1 MALLAHLTHP
11 STIHRPPY
19 SNSYSYSR
27 DGSGV
32 DVYVVDSGVRQTHVD
47 FGDRA
52 LAGFDGIND
61 GLPQASDCN
70 GHGTHVAGTVGGTTV
85 GIAKNATLIA
95 VRVFGCT
102 GGGSTAVILNALEW
116 VSRTAAQRLAT
127 QGRRG
132 VVNMSLGGGRSTTF
146 DAATNK
152 LAREGLVVV
161 VAAGNENQDACNTS
175 PAAAELAIAVGATD
189 INDVK
194 ATFSNFGPCVD
205 IQAPGV
211 DIFSAYH
218 TADTSANV
226 LDGTSMAS
234 PAVAGMA
241 ARYLQQRPTATVS
254 EVRRAL
260 LCTATQNTL
269 TGLPADGTPNLLMH
283 STALGLNVP
292 QADGTCVPPTEGGGG
307 PSPPPPTPVTCP
319 NDCSQRGTC
328 NEDGNCICTCGW
340 MGADCSQQLSIQ
352 EGQGLTGQVPG
363 DTRSEAA
370 TAIFG
375 QESAEVFVA
384 LTVPEGVTRLT
395 ISTCASRTNFDT
407 YTWLLSACPGSQLSG
422 ADVVTA
428 NDDSAPGSCAPPAS
442 ALPPYT
448 PTNFPPPSSMEV
460 RNPLPGRYYVM
471 VEGYQ
476 ASEGAFALT
485 WDMAAPPG
493 TAVPSASPT
502 PAPHTTISPRPVP
515 SSGLG
520 DTEDD
525 AFGDGA
531 EQEQGVP
538 ASAASASPATLLVL
552 AFCALYAA
560 QAALVR

>member
-1 MALLAHLTHP
+1 EPDWHAVQEHKFERLFEGAAIWLSPAAAQWLKSHPAVADIEEDQEMHIIEPTPADPHGFDAWSTSGKALHANRQLHRDAAPDILQRTLQAAHATRTQSDNIENFGLWNLDRTDQVDACVGRRTPHP
-11 STIHRPPY
+11 AGAGLPPY

-116 VSRTAAQRLAT
+116 VSQTAAQRLAT

-407 YTWLLSACPGSQLSG
+407 YTWLL
-422 ADVVTA
+422 
-428 NDDSAPGSCAPPAS
+428 
-442 ALPPYT
+442 
-448 PTNFPPPSSMEV
+448 
-460 RNPLPGRYYVM
+460 
-471 VEGYQ
+471 
-476 ASEGAFALT
+476 
-485 WDMAAPPG
+485 
-493 TAVPSASPT
+493 
-502 PAPHTTISPRPVP
+502 
-515 SSGLG
+515 
-520 DTEDD
+520 
-525 AFGDGA
+525 
-531 EQEQGVP
+531 
-538 ASAASASPATLLVL
+538 
-552 AFCALYAA
+552 
-560 QAALVR
+560 